1 MAEFFPVVFYE
12 IETVGLLSSLELL
25 LETLK
30 HPCEQLREEAAKIEL
45 AGVLSRLH
53 TKCWQGLLQSFAPTP
68 RHNLGK
74 ITRLNTLIM
83 IGGLERR

>member
-12 IETVGLLSSLELL
+12 METVGLLSSLELL

-45 AGVLSRLH
+45 AGVLSRY
-53 TKCWQGLLQSFAPTP
+53 TQSVGRVCFRALP
-68 RHNLGK
+68 R
-74 ITRLNTLIM
+74 RLDTI
-83 IGGLERR
+83 